1 MKNPS
6 RRPREAFT
14 LVELLVVIGI
24 IALLISILLP
34 ALAKA
39 RRAANETQCMSNIR
53 QLCLAMNLYTDAN
66 HGFIPGDG
74 GDGSQSVPVTE
85 CDSPS
90 GTAYLTWD
98 DPSLWW
104 NALPPMLSQSAYWD
118 MQLAKNVPG
127 PNSKSVFVCPTAGP
141 GVADATDMAAGVAT
155 INGMFMLHGAP
166 PGGKGYGDMVLPTFM
181 CYVINS
187 KLNGT
192 VPVTKINQF
201 PGATTACMVEKRLTN
216 LEIPTSN
223 HNSGKALGQLKSD
236 YTRFTARHRQGGFVG
251 FFDGHVAFFTN
262 VQVDTPTTYGTATT
276 PLNYNKPDLVW
287 DPFGPVPEP

>member
-1 MKNPS
+1 MKTSP

-24 IALLISILLP
+24 IALLVAILLP

-39 RRAANETQCMSNIR
+39 RAAANETQCMSNLR

-85 CDSPS
+85 CDAPNG
-90 GTAYLTWD
+90 GTLYLTWD

-104 NALPPMLSQSAYWD
+104 NALPPMLSLPAYND
-118 MQLAKNVPG
+118 MQLANTVPG
-127 PNSKSVFVCPTAGP
+127 PNSKSVFVCPTAGF
-141 GVADATDMAAGVAT
+141 GVADATDNAGGVST

-166 PGGKGYGDMVLPTFM
+166 PGGKGYGDLVLPTYM

-192 VPVTKINQF
+192 VPVSKINQF
-201 PGATTACMVEKRLTN
+201 PGATTVAFVEKRLTN
-216 LEIPTSN
+216 REIPTTDP
-223 HNSGKALGQLKSD
+223 NSGKALGQLKSD
-236 YTRFTARHRQGGFVG
+236 YTRFTARHRQGGFIG

-262 VQVDTPTTYGTATT
+262 LELDTPTTYT
-276 PLNYNKPDLVW
+276 PLNYNRPDLVW
-287 DPFGPVPEP
+287 DPFGIIPEP

>member
-1 MKNPS
+1 MENPS

-24 IALLISILLP
+24 IALLVGILLP
-34 ALAKA
+34 ALNKA
-39 RRAANETQCMSNIR
+39 RKAANETQCMSNIR

-66 HGFIPGDG
+66 QGFIPGDG

-85 CDSPS
+85 CDASN
-90 GTAYLTWD
+90 GATAYLTWD

-104 NALPPMLSQSAYWD
+104 NALPPMLSLPAYND
-118 MQLAKNVPG
+118 MQLANTVPG

-141 GVADATDMAAGVAT
+141 GVADALDNTNGVAT

-166 PGGKGYGDMVLPTFM
+166 PGGKGFGDLVLPTYM

-201 PGATTACMVEKRLTN
+201 PGATTACFVEKRLTN
-216 LEIPTSN
+216 LEIPKTDP
-223 HNSGKALGQLKSD
+223 NSGKALGQLKSD

-251 FFDGHVAFFTN
+251 FFDGHVAYFTN
-262 VQVDTPTTYGTATT
+262 LELDTPTTYT
-276 PLNYNKPDLVW
+276 PLNYNRPDLVW
-287 DPFGPVPEP
+287 DPFGIIPEP

>member
-1 MKNPS
+1 MNNPS

-24 IALLISILLP
+24 IALLVSILLP
-34 ALAKA
+34 ALTKA
-39 RRAANETQCMSNIR
+39 RRAANETQCMNNVR

-74 GDGSQSVPVTE
+74 GDGTTANRVTE
-85 CDSPS
+85 CDSPD
-90 GTAYLTWD
+90 GTKAYLDWD

-104 NALPPMLSQSAYWD
+104 NALPPMLSQPAYID
-118 MQLAKNVPG
+118 MQLANSVPG
-127 PNSKSVFVCPTAGP
+127 PNSKSVFVCPTAGL
-141 GVADATDMAAGVAT
+141 GVADATDNTGGVKT
-155 INGMFMLHGAP
+155 TDGMFMLHGYP
-166 PGGKGYGDMVLPTFM
+166 PGSNGYGDLILPTYM

-201 PGATTACMVEKRLTN
+201 PGATTACIVEKRVTN
-216 LEIPTSN
+216 LEIPKGDP
-223 HNSGKALGQLKSD
+223 NSGKALGQLKSD

-262 VQVDTPTTYGTATT
+262 LELDTPATYT

-287 DPFGPVPEP
+287 DPYGIVPEP